1 MNMFVFVEAQSLW
14 AKNAFQSFFSDVFRL
29 LRASPIFGGS
39 VVLASIVL
47 GFGPMLWWQ
56 FFAKFIDASYSA
68 RGVGTV
74 TSDLLHAA
82 IWISI
87 LAALMTIS
95 TVYLAQTKAL
105 SRSIGLTIIFWAIG
119 ATHAIALLPITKAF
133 LIFLA
138 ILSIGFSLVHQRI
151 ARITIGVALF
161 LLSVSTISDILFMM
175 TRRSFSVGSMLEYS
189 GVILTL
195 TLLVAILNIRRLKT
209 LLCAS

>member
-1 MNMFVFVEAQSLW
+1 MFVFVETWGLR
-14 AKNAFQSFFSDVFRL
+14 AKNAIKSFSSDVLRL
-29 LRASPIFGGS
+29 LRASPLFGGS
-39 VVLASIVL
+39 VVIASIIL

-56 FFAKFIDASYSA
+56 FFGKFIDYSYSA

-87 LAALMTIS
+87 LAALMTVS

-119 ATHAIALLPITKAF
+119 ATHVIALLPITKAF

-138 ILSIGFSLVHQRI
+138 VIFIGFSIVHKRI
-151 ARITIGVALF
+151 IRIVIGVVLF
-161 LLSVSTISDILFMM
+161 LLSVSTVSDILFMM

-195 TLLVAILNIRRLKT
+195 TLLVAILNIRRLKI